1 MIGNILI
8 WCFTIG
14 VLFLILIFRRVQK
27 FRNETHHHPLI
38 EWDNNT
44 DIHYEEDED
53 EHEVF

>member
-14 VLFLILIFRRVQK
+14 VLFLILIFRRAQK

-53 EHEVF
+53 EHEAF